1 MRSPMSLML
10 ITGIV
15 MFIILTW
22 CLLKNIFPPSILF
35 ILLPTAAALVCG
47 FGFKE
52 LGDYVAQGLKSVVGT
67 ATLVAFSAMFFT
79 LMKEAGVFDVI
90 VRFILRFITPSTF
103 SVLLATLVIASICSL
118 DGNAYATLL
127 VTVPAL
133 LPIYEKMNISKKT
146 LLLLITVGVGV
157 TGITPWGGSLNRAIA
172 VTHLDIL
179 DVYYRL
185 IPLQAILFVLGVIL
199 CWFMARVE
207 NRSGS
212 GISPDEF
219 HLMRADM
226 LTCKTVHHPW
236 LLKLNFALVI
246 ATIVILVSGLVAG
259 NYLFMI
265 AFSLAVIINYPDTKT
280 AQQKIKEYALTI
292 FPVIVIFLTI
302 GVFVGI
308 LQNTGIIKVL
318 VNEIA
323 DIFPTSLGPYLYL
336 ILAAFS
342 VPIVILIGSDAF
354 YFALLPLAVG
364 LGQSFGVSPLHVTIA
379 MLITE
384 QIGLLLSPVIPA
396 THLGLSLL
404 NLRVD
409 EHIRHSMAK
418 VWIMSVCTLVAALVI
433 GTIPV

>member
-1 MRSPMSLML
+1 MSLML

-15 MFIILTW
+15 MFILLTW
-22 CLLKNIFPPSILF
+22 GLLKNVFPPGVLF
-35 ILLPTAAALVCG
+35 IVLPTVAALVCG

-52 LGDYVAQGLKSVVGT
+52 LGEYVAQGLKSVVGT

-90 VRFILRFITPSTF
+90 VRFILRFIRPSTF

-185 IPLQAILFVLGVIL
+185 IPLQAVLFLLGVIL
-199 CWFMARVE
+199 CWVMAKRE
-207 NRSGS
+207 DRSGS
-212 GISPDEF
+212 GISREAF
-219 HLMRADM
+219 AVMRGQM
-226 LTCKTVHHPW
+226 LTSSTDHNPW

-246 ATIVILVSGLVAG
+246 ATIVILVSGMVAG
-259 NYLFMI
+259 NFLFML
-265 AFSLAVIINYPDTKT
+265 AFSLAVMINYPNTKE

-323 DIFPTSLGPYLYL
+323 EIFPASLGPYLYL
-336 ILAAFS
+336 LLAAFS

-364 LGQSFGVSPLHVTIA
+364 LGQNFGVSPLHVTIA

-409 EHIRHSMAK
+409 EHIRHSITK
-418 VWIMSVCTLVAALVI
+418 VWIMSLCALIAALVMRI
-433 GTIPV
+433 IPL

>member
-1 MRSPMSLML
+1 MSLML

-15 MFIILTW
+15 MFVILTW
-22 CLLKNIFPPSILF
+22 CLLKNKFPPSVLF
-35 ILLPTAAALVCG
+35 IILPTVAALVCG

-52 LGDYVAQGLKSVVGT
+52 LGEYVASGLKSVVGT

-90 VRFILRFITPSTF
+90 VRFILRFVTQSTF
-103 SVLLATLVIASICSL
+103 SVLLATLVIASVCSL

-133 LPIYEKMNISKKT
+133 LPLYEKMNISRKT
-146 LLLLITVGVGV
+146 LLMLVTVGVGV

-179 DVYYRL
+179 DVYYKL
-185 IPLQAILFVLGVIL
+185 IPLQVVLFVLGVIL
-199 CWFMARVE
+199 CWYMARVE
-207 NRSGS
+207 NKSGS
-212 GISPDEF
+212 GISKEAF
-219 HLMRADM
+219 LVMREEM
-226 LTCKTVHHPW
+226 LTSKGDHNPW
-236 LLKLNFALVI
+236 LLRANFVLVI

-259 NYLFMI
+259 NFLFMI
-265 AFSLAVIINYPDTKT
+265 AFSLAVMINYPDAKK
-280 AQQKIKEYALTI
+280 AQQKIKDYALTI

-318 VNEIA
+318 VNELA
-323 DIFPTSLGPYLYL
+323 AVLPSSLGPYLY
-336 ILAAFS
+336 IFLAAFS

-364 LGQSFGVSPLHVTIA
+364 LGQSFDVSPLHVTIA

-396 THLGLSLL
+396 THLGLGLL
-404 NLRVD
+404 NLQVG
-409 EHIRHSMAK
+409 EHIRHSMVK
-418 VWIMSVCTLVAALVI
+418 IWIMSVCALLAAVVLGI
-433 GTIPV
+433 IPV

>member
-1 MRSPMSLML
+1 MMSLML
-10 ITGIV
+10 VTGII

-22 CLLKNIFPPSILF
+22 CLLKNSFPPGVLF
-35 ILLPTAAALVCG
+35 IILPTLAALICG

-52 LGDYVAQGLKSVVGT
+52 LGEYVAMGLKSVVGT

-90 VRFILRFITPSTF
+90 VRFILRFVTPSTF
-103 SVLLATLVIASICSL
+103 SVLLATLVIASVCSL

-146 LLLLITVGVGV
+146 LLLLVTVGVGV

-179 DVYYRL
+179 TVYYQL
-185 IPLQAILFVLGVIL
+185 LPLQAVLFILGVIL
-199 CWFMARVE
+199 CWYMARVE

-212 GISPDEF
+212 GITPDEF
-219 HLMRADM
+219 HLMRQEM
-226 LTCKTVHHPW
+226 LSPKASTSSW
-236 LLKLNFALVI
+236 LLRLNFALVI
-246 ATIVILVSGLVAG
+246 ATIVTLVAG
-259 NYLFMI
+259 WVAGNFLFMI
-265 AFSLAVIINYPDTKT
+265 AFSIAIIINYPDAKK
-280 AQQKIKEYALTI
+280 AQQKIKEYAMTI

-308 LQNTGIIKVL
+308 LQNTGIIKLL
-318 VNEIA
+318 VSELA
-323 DIFPTSLGPYLYL
+323 SIFPQSLGPYLYL
-336 ILAAFS
+336 IIALFS
-342 VPIVILIGSDAF
+342 VPVVILIGSDAF

-364 LGQSFGVSPLHVTIA
+364 LGQSFHVSPLHVTIA

-409 EHIRHSMAK
+409 EHVRHSMIK
-418 VWIMSVCTLVAALVI
+418 VWIMSICALLAAI
-433 GTIPV
+433 ATGIIPV

>member
-1 MRSPMSLML
+1 MSLML

-15 MFIILTW
+15 MFVILTW
-22 CLLKNIFPPSILF
+22 CLLKNKFPPSVLF
-35 ILLPTAAALVCG
+35 IVLPTVAALVCG

-52 LGDYVAQGLKSVVGT
+52 LGEYVASGLKSVVGT

-90 VRFILRFITPSTF
+90 VRFILRFVTQSTF
-103 SVLLATLVIASICSL
+103 SVLLATLVIASVCSL

-133 LPIYEKMNISKKT
+133 LPLYEKMNISRKT
-146 LLLLITVGVGV
+146 LLMLVTVGVGV

-179 DVYYRL
+179 DVYYKL
-185 IPLQAILFVLGVIL
+185 IPLQAVLFALGVIL
-199 CWFMARVE
+199 CWYMARVE
-207 NRSGS
+207 NKSGS
-212 GISPDEF
+212 GIGKEAF
-219 HLMRADM
+219 LLMRQEM
-226 LTCKTVHHPW
+226 LSSKGDHNPW
-236 LLKLNFALVI
+236 LLRANFVLVI

-259 NYLFMI
+259 NFLFMI
-265 AFSLAVIINYPDTKT
+265 AFSLAVMINYPDAKK
-280 AQQKIKEYALTI
+280 AQQKIKDYALTI

-318 VNEIA
+318 VNELA
-323 DIFPTSLGPYLYL
+323 AVLPSSLGPYLYI

-364 LGQSFGVSPLHVTIA
+364 LGQSFDISPLHVTIA

-396 THLGLSLL
+396 THLGLGLL
-404 NLRVD
+404 NLQVG
-409 EHIRHSMAK
+409 EHIRHSMVK
-418 VWIMSVCTLVAALVI
+418 IWIMSVCALLAAVVLGI
-433 GTIPV
+433 IPV

>member
-1 MRSPMSLML
+1 MSLML

-22 CLLKNIFPPSILF
+22 CLLKNKFPPSVLF
-35 ILLPTAAALVCG
+35 IVLPTVAALVCG

-52 LGDYVAQGLKSVVGT
+52 LGEYVASGLKSVVGT

-90 VRFILRFITPSTF
+90 VRFILRFVTQSTF
-103 SVLLATLVIASICSL
+103 SVLLATLVIASVCSL

-133 LPIYEKMNISKKT
+133 LPIYEKMNISRKT
-146 LLLLITVGVGV
+146 LLMLVTVGVGV

-179 DVYYRL
+179 EVYYKL
-185 IPLQAILFVLGVIL
+185 IPLQVVLFVLGVVL
-199 CWFMARVE
+199 CWYMARVE
-207 NRSGS
+207 NRSGA
-212 GISPDEF
+212 GISKEAF
-219 HLMRADM
+219 LVMRQGM
-226 LTCKTVHHPW
+226 LTSKGDHHPW
-236 LLKLNFALVI
+236 LLRANFVLVI

-259 NYLFMI
+259 NFLFMI
-265 AFSLAVIINYPDTKT
+265 AFSLAVMINYPDAKK
-280 AQQKIKEYALTI
+280 AQQKIKDYALTI

-318 VNEIA
+318 VNELA
-323 DIFPTSLGPYLYL
+323 AVLPSSLGPYLYI

-364 LGQSFGVSPLHVTIA
+364 LGQSFDVSPLHVTIA

-396 THLGLSLL
+396 THLGLGLL
-404 NLRVD
+404 NLQVG
-409 EHIRHSMAK
+409 EHIRHSMVK
-418 VWIMSVCTLVAALVI
+418 IWIMSVCALFAAVVLGI
-433 GTIPV
+433 IPV

>member
-1 MRSPMSLML
+1 ML

-15 MFIILTW
+15 MFVILTW
-22 CLLKNIFPPSILF
+22 CLLKNKFPPSVLF
-35 ILLPTAAALVCG
+35 IVLPTVAALVCG

-52 LGDYVAQGLKSVVGT
+52 LGEYVASGLKSVVGT

-90 VRFILRFITPSTF
+90 VRFILRFVTQSTF
-103 SVLLATLVIASICSL
+103 SVLLATLVIASVCSL

-133 LPIYEKMNISKKT
+133 LPLYEKMNISRKT
-146 LLLLITVGVGV
+146 LLMLVTVGVGV

-179 DVYYRL
+179 DVYYKL
-185 IPLQAILFVLGVIL
+185 IPLQAVLFALGVIL
-199 CWFMARVE
+199 CWYMARVE
-207 NRSGS
+207 NKSGS
-212 GISPDEF
+212 GIGKEAF
-219 HLMRADM
+219 LLMRQEM
-226 LTCKTVHHPW
+226 LSSKGDHNPW
-236 LLKLNFALVI
+236 LLRANFVLVI

-259 NYLFMI
+259 NFLFMI
-265 AFSLAVIINYPDTKT
+265 AFSLAVMINYPDAKK
-280 AQQKIKEYALTI
+280 AQQKIKDYALTI

-318 VNEIA
+318 VNELA
-323 DIFPTSLGPYLYL
+323 AVLPSSLGPYLYI

-364 LGQSFGVSPLHVTIA
+364 LGQSFDISPLHVTIA

-396 THLGLSLL
+396 THLGLGLL
-404 NLRVD
+404 NLQVG
-409 EHIRHSMAK
+409 EHIRHSMVK
-418 VWIMSVCTLVAALVI
+418 IWIMSVCALLAAVVLGI
-433 GTIPV
+433 IPV

>member
-1 MRSPMSLML
+1 MSLML
-10 ITGIV
+10 TTGIV
-15 MFIILTW
+15 MFIVLTW
-22 CLLKNIFPPSILF
+22 CLLKNTFPPGILF
-35 ILLPTAAALVCG
+35 IILPTIAALICG

-52 LGDYVAQGLKSVVGT
+52 LGEYVALGLKSVVGT

-90 VRFILRFITPSTF
+90 VRFILRFVTPSTF

-146 LLLLITVGVGV
+146 LLLLVTVGVGV

-179 DVYYRL
+179 EVYYKL
-185 IPLQAILFVLGVIL
+185 LPLQGVLFVLGIIL
-199 CWFMARVE
+199 CWYMARVE

-212 GISPDEF
+212 GITPEAF
-219 HLMRADM
+219 HLMRQEM
-226 LTCKTVHHPW
+226 LNPTHSPNPW

-246 ATIVILVSGLVAG
+246 ATIVILVSGWVAG
-259 NYLFMI
+259 NFLFMI
-265 AFSLAVIINYPDTKT
+265 AFSLAVIINYPDAKK
-280 AQQKIKEYALTI
+280 AQQKIKEYAVTI

-318 VNEIA
+318 VNELA
-323 DIFPTSLGPYLYL
+323 EIFPTSLGPYLYL

-364 LGQSFGVSPLHVTIA
+364 LGQSFDVSPLHVTIA

-404 NLRVD
+404 GLRVD
-409 EHIRHSMAK
+409 EHVRHSMMK
-418 VWIMSVCTLVAALVI
+418 VWIMSVSALVAAI
-433 GTIPV
+433 IFNIIPV

>member
-1 MRSPMSLML
+1 MSLML
-10 ITGIV
+10 ITGIA
-15 MFIILTW
+15 MFIVLTW
-22 CLLKNIFPPSILF
+22 CLLKNSFPPGTLF
-35 ILLPTAAALVCG
+35 IILPTLAALICG

-52 LGDYVAQGLKSVVGT
+52 LGEFVALGLKSVVGT

-90 VRFILRFITPSTF
+90 VRFILRFVTPSTF
-103 SVLLATLVIASICSL
+103 SVLLATLVIASVCSL

-133 LPIYEKMNISKKT
+133 LPLYEKMNISRKT

-179 DVYYRL
+179 EVYYRL
-185 IPLQAILFVLGVIL
+185 LPLQAVLFVLGVLL
-199 CWFMARVE
+199 CWIMAKVE

-212 GISPDEF
+212 GISPAAF
-219 HLMRADM
+219 QVMRQEM
-226 LTCKTVHHPW
+226 LQPKESGNPW

-246 ATIVILVSGLVAG
+246 ATIIILVAG
-259 NYLFMI
+259 WVAGNFLFMI
-265 AFSLAVIINYPDTKT
+265 AFSLAVIINYPDAKQ
-280 AQQKIKEYALTI
+280 AQQKIKEYALTV
-292 FPVIVIFLTI
+292 FPVIVIFLAI

-318 VNEIA
+318 VSELA
-323 DIFPTSLGPYLYL
+323 AIFPESLGPYLYL
-336 ILAAFS
+336 VLAAFS
-342 VPIVILIGSDAF
+342 VPVVILIGSDAF

-364 LGQSFGVSPLHVTIA
+364 LGQSFNVSPLHVTIA

-404 NLRVD
+404 SLRVD
-409 EHIRHSMAK
+409 EHLRHSTLK
-418 VWIMSVCTLVAALVI
+418 VWIMSLCALLAAVLSGIV
-433 GTIPV
+433 PV

>member
-1 MRSPMSLML
+1 MSLML

-22 CLLKNIFPPSILF
+22 CLLKNTLPPSILF
-35 ILLPTAAALVCG
+35 ILFPTIAALICG
-47 FGFKE
+47 FGFKD
-52 LGDYVAQGLKSVVGT
+52 LGEYVAQGLKSVVGT

-90 VRFILRFITPSTF
+90 VRFILRFVTASTF
-103 SVLLATLVIASICSL
+103 SILLATLVIASICSL

-133 LPIYEKMNISKKT
+133 LPIYEKMNISRKT
-146 LLLLITVGVGV
+146 LLLLVTVGVGV

-179 DVYYRL
+179 EVYYQL
-185 IPLQAILFVLGVIL
+185 IPLQAILFVLGVLL

-212 GISPDEF
+212 GISSEAF
-219 HLMRADM
+219 YEMRQEM
-226 LTCKTVHHPW
+226 LTGKNEHNPW
-236 LLKLNFALVI
+236 LLKLNFLLVI
-246 ATIVILVSGLVAG
+246 STIVILVSGLVAG

-265 AFSLAVIINYPDTKT
+265 AFSLAVVINYPDAKK
-280 AQQKIKEYALTI
+280 AQQKIKDYALTI

-318 VNEIA
+318 VNELA
-323 DIFPTSLGPYLYL
+323 NIFPASLGPYLYL

-364 LGQSFGVSPLHVTIA
+364 LGQNFGVSPVHVTIA

-409 EHIRHSMAK
+409 EHIRHSIVK
-418 VWIMSVCTLVAALVI
+418 VWIMSVCALIAAIITGIV
-433 GTIPV
+433 PV

>member
-1 MRSPMSLML
+1 MFLML
-10 ITGIV
+10 ITGTV

-22 CLLKNIFPPSILF
+22 CLLKNIFPPGILF
-35 ILLPTAAALVCG
+35 ILLPSISALICG
-47 FGFKE
+47 FGVKE
-52 LGDYVAQGLKSVVGT
+52 LGEYVALGLKSVVGT

-90 VRFILRFITPSTF
+90 VRFILRFVRASTF
-103 SVLLATLVIASICSL
+103 SVLLATLIIASVCSL

-146 LLLLITVGVGV
+146 LLLLVTVGVGV

-179 DVYYRL
+179 SVYYRL
-185 IPLQAILFVLGVIL
+185 LPLQAVLFILGVIL

-212 GISPDEF
+212 GITPQAF
-219 HLMRADM
+219 HLMRQEM
-226 LTCKTVHHPW
+226 LTAADNPHRW
-236 LLKLNFALVI
+236 LLRLNFALVI
-246 ATIVILVSGLVAG
+246 ATIVILVAGWVAG

-265 AFSLAVIINYPDTKT
+265 AFSLAVIINYPDARQ

-292 FPVIVIFLTI
+292 FPVIVIFLAI

-308 LQNTGIIKVL
+308 LQNTGMIKVL
-318 VNEIA
+318 VTELA
-323 DIFPTSLGPYLYL
+323 ALFPAFLGPYLYL
-336 ILAAFS
+336 VLAAFS

-364 LGQSFGVSPLHVTIA
+364 LGQTFHVSPMHVTIA

-409 EHIRHSMAK
+409 EHIHHSMGK
-418 VWIMSVCTLVAALVI
+418 VWLMSLCALLAAILFGVI
-433 GTIPV
+433 PLPV

>member
-1 MRSPMSLML
+1 MSLML
-10 ITGIV
+10 ITGIA
-15 MFIILTW
+15 MFIVLTW
-22 CLLKNIFPPSILF
+22 CLLKNSFPPGILF
-35 ILLPTAAALVCG
+35 IILPTLAALICG

-52 LGDYVAQGLKSVVGT
+52 LGEFVALGLKSVVGT

-90 VRFILRFITPSTF
+90 VRFILRFVTPSTF
-103 SVLLATLVIASICSL
+103 SVLLATLVIASVCSL

-133 LPIYEKMNISKKT
+133 LPLYEKMNISRKT

-179 DVYYRL
+179 EVYYRL
-185 IPLQAILFVLGVIL
+185 LPLQAVLFVLGVLL
-199 CWFMARVE
+199 CWIMAKVE

-212 GISPDEF
+212 GISPAAF
-219 HLMRADM
+219 QVMRQEM
-226 LTCKTVHHPW
+226 LQPKESGNPW

-246 ATIVILVSGLVAG
+246 ATIIILVAG
-259 NYLFMI
+259 WVAGNFLFMI
-265 AFSLAVIINYPDTKT
+265 AFSLAVIINYPDAKK

-292 FPVIVIFLTI
+292 FPVIVIFLAI

-318 VNEIA
+318 VSELA
-323 DIFPTSLGPYLYL
+323 ALFPGSLGPYLYL
-336 ILAAFS
+336 VLAAFS
-342 VPIVILIGSDAF
+342 VPVVILIGSDAF

-364 LGQSFGVSPLHVTIA
+364 LGQSFNVSPLHVTTA

-409 EHIRHSMAK
+409 EHLRHSTLK
-418 VWIMSVCTLVAALVI
+418 VWIMSLCALLAAMLSGIV
-433 GTIPV
+433 PV

>member
-1 MRSPMSLML
+1 MSLML

-22 CLLKNIFPPSILF
+22 CLLKNTLPPSILF
-35 ILLPTAAALVCG
+35 ILLPTIAALICG
-47 FGFKE
+47 FGFKD
-52 LGDYVAQGLKSVVGT
+52 LGEYVAQGLKSVVGT

-90 VRFILRFITPSTF
+90 VRFILRFVTASTF

-133 LPIYEKMNISKKT
+133 LPIYEKMNISRKT
-146 LLLLITVGVGV
+146 LLLLVTVGVGV

-179 DVYYRL
+179 EVYYQL
-185 IPLQAILFVLGVIL
+185 IPLQAILFVLGVLL

-212 GISPDEF
+212 GISSEAF
-219 HLMRADM
+219 YEMRQEM
-226 LTCKTVHHPW
+226 LTGKNEHNPW
-236 LLKLNFALVI
+236 LLKLNFLLVI

-265 AFSLAVIINYPDTKT
+265 AFSLAVVINYPDAKK
-280 AQQKIKEYALTI
+280 AQQKIKDYALTI

-318 VNEIA
+318 VNELA
-323 DIFPTSLGPYLYL
+323 AIFPASLGPYLYL

-364 LGQSFGVSPLHVTIA
+364 LGQNFGISPMHVTIA

-409 EHIRHSMAK
+409 EHIRHSMMK
-418 VWIMSVCTLVAALVI
+418 VWLMSVSALLAAILI
-433 GTIPV
+433 GIVPI

>member
-1 MRSPMSLML
+1 MSLML

-22 CLLKNIFPPSILF
+22 CLLKNKFPPSVLF
-35 ILLPTAAALVCG
+35 IVLPTVAALVCG

-52 LGDYVAQGLKSVVGT
+52 LGEYVASGLKSVVGT

-90 VRFILRFITPSTF
+90 VRFILRFVTQSTF
-103 SVLLATLVIASICSL
+103 SVLLATLVIASVCSL

-133 LPIYEKMNISKKT
+133 LPIYEKMNISRKT
-146 LLLLITVGVGV
+146 LLMLVTVGVGV

-179 DVYYRL
+179 EVYYKL
-185 IPLQAILFVLGVIL
+185 IPLQVVLFVLGVVL
-199 CWFMARVE
+199 CWYMARVE

-212 GISPDEF
+212 GISKEAF
-219 HLMRADM
+219 LVMRQEM
-226 LTCKTVHHPW
+226 LTSKGDHNPW
-236 LLKLNFALVI
+236 LLRANFVLVI

-259 NYLFMI
+259 NFLFMI
-265 AFSLAVIINYPDTKT
+265 AFSLAVMINYPDAKK
-280 AQQKIKEYALTI
+280 AQQKIKDYALTI

-318 VNEIA
+318 VNELA
-323 DIFPTSLGPYLYL
+323 AVLPSSLGPYLYI

-342 VPIVILIGSDAF
+342 VPIVVLIGSDAF

-364 LGQSFGVSPLHVTIA
+364 LGQSFDVSPLHVTIA

-396 THLGLSLL
+396 THLGLGLL
-404 NLRVD
+404 NLHVG
-409 EHIRHSMAK
+409 EHIRHSMVK
-418 VWIMSVCTLVAALVI
+418 IWIMSVCALFAAVVLGI
-433 GTIPV
+433 IPV

>member
-1 MRSPMSLML
+1 MSLML

-22 CLLKNIFPPSILF
+22 CLLKNKFPPSVLF
-35 ILLPTAAALVCG
+35 IVLPTVAALVCG

-52 LGDYVAQGLKSVVGT
+52 LGGYVASGLKSVVGT

-90 VRFILRFITPSTF
+90 VRFILRFVTQSTF
-103 SVLLATLVIASICSL
+103 SVLLATLVIASVCSL

-133 LPIYEKMNISKKT
+133 LPIYEKMNISRKT
-146 LLLLITVGVGV
+146 LLMLVTVGVGV

-179 DVYYRL
+179 EVYYKL
-185 IPLQAILFVLGVIL
+185 IPLQVVLFVLGVVL
-199 CWFMARVE
+199 CWYMARVE

-212 GISPDEF
+212 GISQEAF
-219 HLMRADM
+219 LVMRQEM
-226 LTCKTVHHPW
+226 LASTGDHNPW
-236 LLKLNFALVI
+236 LLRANFVLVI

-259 NYLFMI
+259 NFLFMI
-265 AFSLAVIINYPDTKT
+265 AFSLAVMINYPDAKK
-280 AQQKIKEYALTI
+280 AQQKIKDYALTI

-318 VNEIA
+318 VNELA
-323 DIFPTSLGPYLYL
+323 AVLPSSLGPYLYV

-364 LGQSFGVSPLHVTIA
+364 LGQSFDVSPLHVTIA

-396 THLGLSLL
+396 THLGLGLL
-404 NLRVD
+404 NLQVG
-409 EHIRHSMAK
+409 EHIRHSMMK
-418 VWIMSVCTLVAALVI
+418 IWIMSVCALFAAVVFGI
-433 GTIPV
+433 IPV

>member
-1 MRSPMSLML
+1 MSLML

-22 CLLKNIFPPSILF
+22 CLLKNKFPPSVLF
-35 ILLPTAAALVCG
+35 IVLPTVAALVCG

-52 LGDYVAQGLKSVVGT
+52 LGEYVASGLKSVVGT

-90 VRFILRFITPSTF
+90 VRFILRFVTQSTF
-103 SVLLATLVIASICSL
+103 SVLLATLVIASVCSL

-133 LPIYEKMNISKKT
+133 LPIYEKMNISRKT
-146 LLLLITVGVGV
+146 LLMLVTVGVGV

-179 DVYYRL
+179 EVYYKL
-185 IPLQAILFVLGVIL
+185 IPLQVVLFVLGVVL
-199 CWFMARVE
+199 CWYMARVE

-212 GISPDEF
+212 GITKEAF
-219 HLMRADM
+219 LVMRQEM
-226 LTCKTVHHPW
+226 LTSKGDHNPW
-236 LLKLNFALVI
+236 LLRANFVLVI

-259 NYLFMI
+259 NFLFMI
-265 AFSLAVIINYPDTKT
+265 AFSLAVMINYPDAKK
-280 AQQKIKEYALTI
+280 AQQKIKDYALTI

-318 VNEIA
+318 VNELA
-323 DIFPTSLGPYLYL
+323 AVLPSSLGPYLYI
-336 ILAAFS
+336 ILASFS

-364 LGQSFGVSPLHVTIA
+364 LGQSFDVSPLHVTIA

-396 THLGLSLL
+396 THLGLGLL
-404 NLRVD
+404 NLQVG
-409 EHIRHSMAK
+409 EHIRHSMVK
-418 VWIMSVCTLVAALVI
+418 IWIMSVCALFAAVVLGI
-433 GTIPV
+433 IPV

>member
-1 MRSPMSLML
+1 MSLML

-22 CLLKNIFPPSILF
+22 CLLKNKFPPSVLF
-35 ILLPTAAALVCG
+35 IVLPTVAALVCG

-52 LGDYVAQGLKSVVGT
+52 LGEYVASGLKSVVGT

-90 VRFILRFITPSTF
+90 VRFILRFVTQSTF
-103 SVLLATLVIASICSL
+103 SVLLATLVIASVCSL

-133 LPIYEKMNISKKT
+133 LPIYEKMNISRKT
-146 LLLLITVGVGV
+146 LLMLVTVGVGV

-179 DVYYRL
+179 EVYYKL
-185 IPLQAILFVLGVIL
+185 IPLQVVLFVLGVVL
-199 CWFMARVE
+199 CWYMARVE

-212 GISPDEF
+212 GITKEAF
-219 HLMRADM
+219 LVMRQEM
-226 LTCKTVHHPW
+226 LTSKGDHNPW
-236 LLKLNFALVI
+236 LLRANFVLVI

-259 NYLFMI
+259 NFLFMI
-265 AFSLAVIINYPDTKT
+265 AFSLAVMINYPDAKK
-280 AQQKIKEYALTI
+280 AQQKIKDYALTI

-318 VNEIA
+318 VNELA
-323 DIFPTSLGPYLYL
+323 AVLPSSLGPYLYI

-364 LGQSFGVSPLHVTIA
+364 LGQSFDVSPLHVTIA

-396 THLGLSLL
+396 THLGLGLL
-404 NLRVD
+404 NLQVG
-409 EHIRHSMAK
+409 EHIRHSMVK
-418 VWIMSVCTLVAALVI
+418 IWIMSVCALFAAVVLGI
-433 GTIPV
+433 IPV

>member
-1 MRSPMSLML
+1 ML
-10 ITGIV
+10 ITGII
-15 MFIILTW
+15 MFIVLTW
-22 CLLKNIFPPSILF
+22 CLLKNTFPPGILF
-35 ILLPTAAALVCG
+35 ILLPTLAALICG

-52 LGDYVAQGLKSVVGT
+52 LGEYVTLGLKSVVGT

-90 VRFILRFITPSTF
+90 VRFILRFVTPSTF
-103 SVLLATLVIASICSL
+103 SVLLATLVIASVCSL

-146 LLLLITVGVGV
+146 LLLLVTVGVGV

-179 DVYYRL
+179 EVYYKL
-185 IPLQAILFVLGVIL
+185 IPLQAVLFVLGVVL
-199 CWFMARVE
+199 CWYMARVE

-212 GISPDEF
+212 GISPEAF
-219 HLMRADM
+219 NLMRQEM
-226 LTCKTVHHPW
+226 LSPKENSSPW
-236 LLKLNFALVI
+236 LLRLNFALVI
-246 ATIVILVSGLVAG
+246 ATIVILVAGLVAG
-259 NYLFMI
+259 NFLFMI
-265 AFSLAVIINYPDTKT
+265 AFSLAVIINYPDAKK
-280 AQQKIKEYALTI
+280 AQQKIKEYAVTI

-308 LQNTGIIKVL
+308 LQNTGIIKLL
-318 VNEIA
+318 VTELA
-323 DIFPTSLGPYLYL
+323 SVFPDSLGPYLYL
-336 ILAAFS
+336 ILALFS

-364 LGQSFGVSPLHVTIA
+364 LGQTFNVSPLHVTIA

-396 THLGLSLL
+396 THLGLGLL

-409 EHIRHSMAK
+409 EHIRHSMIK
-418 VWIMSVCTLVAALVI
+418 VWIMSVCALLAAI
-433 GTIPV
+433 ATGIIPV

>member
-1 MRSPMSLML
+1 MSLML
-10 ITGIV
+10 VTGII

-22 CLLKNIFPPSILF
+22 CLLKNTFPAGVLF
-35 ILLPTAAALVCG
+35 IMLPTIAALVCG
-47 FGFKE
+47 FSFKE
-52 LGDYVAQGLKSVVGT
+52 LGDYVALGLKSVVGT

-90 VRFILRFITPSTF
+90 VRFILRFVTPSTF
-103 SVLLATLVIASICSL
+103 SVLLATLVIASVCSL

-133 LPIYEKMNISKKT
+133 LPIYEKMNISRKT
-146 LLLLITVGVGV
+146 LLLLVTVGVGV

-179 DVYYRL
+179 QVYYQL
-185 IPLQAILFVLGVIL
+185 IPLQGILFVLGVIL

-207 NRSGS
+207 NRNGS
-212 GISPDEF
+212 GISPDAFYE
-219 HLMRADM
+219 MRQEI
-226 LTCKTVHHPW
+226 LTAKDDRNPW
-236 LLKLNFALVI
+236 LLKLNFSLVI
-246 ATIVILVSGLVAG
+246 ATIIILVSGLVAG

-265 AFSLAVIINYPDTKT
+265 AFSLAVIINYPDAKK
-280 AQQKIKEYALTI
+280 AQQKIKDYALTI

-318 VNEIA
+318 VSELA

-336 ILAAFS
+336 LLAAFS

-364 LGQSFGVSPLHVTIA
+364 LGQNFGVSPLHVTIA

-409 EHIRHSMAK
+409 EHIRHSGVK
-418 VWIMSVCTLVAALVI
+418 VWIMSVCALIAAILSGIV
-433 GTIPV
+433 PV

>member
-1 MRSPMSLML
+1 MSLML

-15 MFIILTW
+15 MFVILTW
-22 CLLKNIFPPSILF
+22 CLLKNKFPPSVLF
-35 ILLPTAAALVCG
+35 IILPTVAALVCG

-52 LGDYVAQGLKSVVGT
+52 LGEYVASGLKSVVGT

-90 VRFILRFITPSTF
+90 VRFILRFVTQSTF
-103 SVLLATLVIASICSL
+103 SVLLATLVIASVCSL

-133 LPIYEKMNISKKT
+133 LPLYKKMNISRKT
-146 LLLLITVGVGV
+146 LLMLVTVGVGV

-179 DVYYRL
+179 DVYYKL
-185 IPLQAILFVLGVIL
+185 IPLQVVLFVLGVIL
-199 CWFMARVE
+199 CWYMARVE
-207 NRSGS
+207 NKSGS
-212 GISPDEF
+212 GISKEAF
-219 HLMRADM
+219 LVMREEM
-226 LTCKTVHHPW
+226 LTSKGDHNPW
-236 LLKLNFALVI
+236 LLRANFVLVI

-259 NYLFMI
+259 NFLFMI
-265 AFSLAVIINYPDTKT
+265 AFSLAVMINYPDAKK
-280 AQQKIKEYALTI
+280 AQQKIKDYALTI

-318 VNEIA
+318 VNELA
-323 DIFPTSLGPYLYL
+323 AVLPSSLGPYLYI

-364 LGQSFGVSPLHVTIA
+364 LGQSFDVSPLHVTIA

-396 THLGLSLL
+396 THLGLGLL
-404 NLRVD
+404 NLQVG
-409 EHIRHSMAK
+409 EHIRHSMVK
-418 VWIMSVCTLVAALVI
+418 IWIMSVCALLAAVVLGI
-433 GTIPV
+433 IPV

>member
-1 MRSPMSLML
+1 MSLML

-15 MFIILTW
+15 MFVILTW
-22 CLLKNIFPPSILF
+22 CLLKNKFPPSVLF
-35 ILLPTAAALVCG
+35 IILPTVAALVCG

-52 LGDYVAQGLKSVVGT
+52 LGEYVASGLKSVVGT

-90 VRFILRFITPSTF
+90 VRFILRFVTQSTF
-103 SVLLATLVIASICSL
+103 SVLLATLVIASVCSL

-133 LPIYEKMNISKKT
+133 LPLYEKMNISRKT
-146 LLLLITVGVGV
+146 LLMLVTVGVGV

-179 DVYYRL
+179 DVYYKL
-185 IPLQAILFVLGVIL
+185 IPLQVVLFVLGVIL
-199 CWFMARVE
+199 CWYMARAE
-207 NRSGS
+207 NKSGS
-212 GISPDEF
+212 GISKEAF
-219 HLMRADM
+219 LVMHEEM
-226 LTCKTVHHPW
+226 LTSKGDHNPW
-236 LLKLNFALVI
+236 LLRANFVLVI

-259 NYLFMI
+259 NFLFMI
-265 AFSLAVIINYPDTKT
+265 AFSLAVMINYPDAKK
-280 AQQKIKEYALTI
+280 AQQKIKDYALTI

-318 VNEIA
+318 VNELA
-323 DIFPTSLGPYLYL
+323 AVLPSSLGPYLYI

-364 LGQSFGVSPLHVTIA
+364 LGQSFDVSPLHVTIA

-396 THLGLSLL
+396 THLGLGLL
-404 NLRVD
+404 NLQVG
-409 EHIRHSMAK
+409 EHIRHSMVK
-418 VWIMSVCTLVAALVI
+418 IWIMSVCALLAAVVLGI
-433 GTIPV
+433 IPV

>member
-1 MRSPMSLML
+1 MPLML

-15 MFIILTW
+15 MFVILTW
-22 CLLKNIFPPSILF
+22 CLLKNKFPPSVLF
-35 ILLPTAAALVCG
+35 IILPTVAALVCG

-52 LGDYVAQGLKSVVGT
+52 LGEYVASGLKSVVGT

-90 VRFILRFITPSTF
+90 VRFILRFVTQSTF
-103 SVLLATLVIASICSL
+103 SVLLATLVIASVCSL

-133 LPIYEKMNISKKT
+133 LPLYEKMNISRKT
-146 LLLLITVGVGV
+146 LLMLVTVGVGV

-179 DVYYRL
+179 DVYYKL
-185 IPLQAILFVLGVIL
+185 IPLQVVLFVLGVIL
-199 CWFMARVE
+199 CWYMARVE
-207 NRSGS
+207 NKSGS
-212 GISPDEF
+212 GISKEAF
-219 HLMRADM
+219 LVMREEM
-226 LTCKTVHHPW
+226 LTSKGDHNPW
-236 LLKLNFALVI
+236 LLRANFVLVI

-259 NYLFMI
+259 NFLFMI
-265 AFSLAVIINYPDTKT
+265 AFSLAVMINYPDAKK
-280 AQQKIKEYALTI
+280 AQQKIKDYALTI

-318 VNEIA
+318 VNELA
-323 DIFPTSLGPYLYL
+323 AVLPSSLGPYLYI

-364 LGQSFGVSPLHVTIA
+364 LGQSFDVSPLHVTIA

-396 THLGLSLL
+396 THLGLGLL
-404 NLRVD
+404 NLQVG
-409 EHIRHSMAK
+409 EHIRHSMVK
-418 VWIMSVCTLVAALVI
+418 IWIMSVCALLAAVVLGI
-433 GTIPV
+433 IPV

>member
-1 MRSPMSLML
+1 MSLML
-10 ITGIV
+10 ITGIC

-22 CLLKNIFPPSILF
+22 CLLKNKFPPSVLF
-35 ILLPTAAALVCG
+35 IVLPTVAALVCG

-52 LGDYVAQGLKSVVGT
+52 LGEYVASGLKSVVGT

-90 VRFILRFITPSTF
+90 VRFILRFVTQSTF
-103 SVLLATLVIASICSL
+103 SVLLATLVIASVCSL

-133 LPIYEKMNISKKT
+133 LPIYEKMNISRKT
-146 LLLLITVGVGV
+146 LLMLVTVGVGV

-179 DVYYRL
+179 EVYYKL
-185 IPLQAILFVLGVIL
+185 IPLQVVLFVLGVVL
-199 CWFMARVE
+199 CWYMARVE

-212 GISPDEF
+212 GISKEAF
-219 HLMRADM
+219 MVMRQVM
-226 LTCKTVHHPW
+226 LTSRGDHNPW
-236 LLKLNFALVI
+236 LLRANFVLVI
-246 ATIVILVSGLVAG
+246 STIVILVSGLVAG
-259 NYLFMI
+259 NFLFMI
-265 AFSLAVIINYPDTKT
+265 AFSLAVMINYPDAKK
-280 AQQKIKEYALTI
+280 AQQKIKDYALTI

-318 VNEIA
+318 VNELA
-323 DIFPTSLGPYLYL
+323 AVLPSSLGPYLYI

-364 LGQSFGVSPLHVTIA
+364 LGQSFDVSPLHVTIA

-404 NLRVD
+404 NLQVS
-409 EHIRHSMAK
+409 EHIRHSMVK
-418 VWIMSVCTLVAALVI
+418 IWIMSVCALCAAVVLGI
-433 GTIPV
+433 IPV

>member
-1 MRSPMSLML
+1 MSLML
-10 ITGIV
+10 MTGIV
-15 MFIILTW
+15 MFVVLTW
-22 CLLKNIFPPSILF
+22 CLLKNTFPPSILF
-35 ILLPTAAALVCG
+35 ILLPTAAALICG
-47 FGFKE
+47 FGFKP
-52 LGDYVAQGLKSVVGT
+52 LGEYVALGLKSVVGT

-90 VRFILRFITPSTF
+90 VRFILRFVTASTF
-103 SVLLATLVIASICSL
+103 SVLLATLVIASVCSL

-133 LPIYEKMNISKKT
+133 LPIYEKMNISRKT
-146 LLLLITVGVGV
+146 LLLLVTVGVGV

-179 DVYYRL
+179 QVYYRL
-185 IPLQAILFVLGVIL
+185 LPLQAVLFVLGVIL
-199 CWFMARVE
+199 CAYMAWRE

-212 GISPDEF
+212 GISPEAF
-219 HLMRADM
+219 CHMQQEM
-226 LTCKTVHHPW
+226 LNDSVMPRLW
-236 LLKLNFALVI
+236 LLRLNFALMI
-246 ATIVILVSGLVAG
+246 ATVVILVSGLVAG
-259 NYLFMI
+259 NFLFMI
-265 AFSLAVIINYPDTKT
+265 AFSLAVIINYPDAKQ

-292 FPVIVIFLTI
+292 FPVIVIFLAI

-318 VNEIA
+318 VNELA
-323 DIFPTSLGPYLYL
+323 AIFPDSLGPYLYL
-336 ILAAFS
+336 LLAAFS

-364 LGQSFGVSPLHVTIA
+364 LGQQFSVSPMHVTIA

-404 NLRVD
+404 DLRVE
-409 EHIRHSMAK
+409 EHIRHSLLK
-418 VWIMSVCTLVAALVI
+418 VWIMSICALLAAIVTGI
-433 GTIPV
+433 VPV

>member
-1 MRSPMSLML
+1 MSLML

-22 CLLKNIFPPSILF
+22 CLLKNTFPPGILF
-35 ILLPTAAALVCG
+35 ILLPTIAALICG
-47 FGFKE
+47 FGFKA
-52 LGDYVAQGLKSVVGT
+52 LGEYVALGLKSVVGT

-90 VRFILRFITPSTF
+90 VRFILRFVTPSTF
-103 SVLLATLVIASICSL
+103 SVLLATLVIASVCSL

-133 LPIYEKMNISKKT
+133 LPIYEKMNISRKT
-146 LLLLITVGVGV
+146 LLLLVTVGVGV

-179 DVYYRL
+179 EVYYKL
-185 IPLQAILFVLGVIL
+185 LPLQAILFMLGVAL

-212 GISPDEF
+212 GISPEAF
-219 HLMRADM
+219 HTMRQEM
-226 LTCKTVHHPW
+226 LTSKNVRNPW

-246 ATIVILVSGLVAG
+246 ATIVILVAGWVAG
-259 NYLFMI
+259 NFLFMI
-265 AFSLAVIINYPDTKT
+265 AFALAIIINYPDAKS
-280 AQQKIKEYALTI
+280 AQQKIKEYAQTV
-292 FPVIVIFLTI
+292 FPIIVIFLTI

-318 VNEIA
+318 VSELAN
-323 DIFPTSLGPYLYL
+323 IFPTSLGPYLYI

-364 LGQSFGVSPLHVTIA
+364 LGQSFDVSPMHVTIA

-396 THLGLSLL
+396 THLGLNLL
-404 NLRVD
+404 SLRVD
-409 EHIRHSMAK
+409 EHIRHSMMK
-418 VWIMSVCTLVAALVI
+418 VWCMSIFALLASI
-433 GTIPV
+433 ATGIIPV

>member
-1 MRSPMSLML
+1 MSLML

-15 MFIILTW
+15 MFIVLTW
-22 CLLKNIFPPSILF
+22 CLLKNTFPPGILF
-35 ILLPTAAALVCG
+35 IILPTVAALICG

-52 LGDYVAQGLKSVVGT
+52 LGEYVALGLKSVVGT

-90 VRFILRFITPSTF
+90 VRFILRFVTPSTF

-146 LLLLITVGVGV
+146 LLLLVTVGVGV

-179 DVYYRL
+179 EVYYKL
-185 IPLQAILFVLGVIL
+185 LPMQGVLFVLGIIL
-199 CWFMARVE
+199 CWYMARVE

-212 GISPDEF
+212 GITPEAF
-219 HLMRADM
+219 HIMRQEM
-226 LTCKTVHHPW
+226 LNPSHNPNPW

-246 ATIVILVSGLVAG
+246 ATIVILVSGWVAG
-259 NYLFMI
+259 NFLFMI
-265 AFSLAVIINYPDTKT
+265 AFSLAVIINYPDAKK
-280 AQQKIKEYALTI
+280 AQQKIKEYAVTI

-318 VNEIA
+318 VNELA

-364 LGQSFGVSPLHVTIA
+364 LGQSFDVSPLHVTIA

-404 NLRVD
+404 GLRVD
-409 EHIRHSMAK
+409 EHVRHSMMK
-418 VWIMSVCTLVAALVI
+418 VWIMSVCALLTAI
-433 GTIPV
+433 MFKIIPV

>member
-1 MRSPMSLML
+1 MSLML
-10 ITGIV
+10 ITGIL
-15 MFIILTW
+15 MFVILTW
-22 CLLKNIFPPSILF
+22 CLLKNNFPPSVLF
-35 ILLPTAAALVCG
+35 IVLPTVAALVCG

-52 LGDYVAQGLKSVVGT
+52 LGEYVASGLKSVVGT

-90 VRFILRFITPSTF
+90 VRFILRFVTQSTF
-103 SVLLATLVIASICSL
+103 SVLLATLVIASVCSL

-133 LPIYEKMNISKKT
+133 LPLYEKMNISRKT
-146 LLLLITVGVGV
+146 LLMLVTVGVGV

-179 DVYYRL
+179 DVYHKL
-185 IPLQAILFVLGVIL
+185 IPLQVVLFVLGVIL
-199 CWFMARVE
+199 CWYMARVE
-207 NRSGS
+207 NKSGS
-212 GISPDEF
+212 GISKEAF
-219 HLMRADM
+219 LIMRQEM
-226 LTCKTVHHPW
+226 LTTKGDHHPW
-236 LLKLNFALVI
+236 LLRANFALVI
-246 ATIVILVSGLVAG
+246 LTIVILVSGLVAG
-259 NYLFMI
+259 NFLFMI
-265 AFSLAVIINYPDTKT
+265 VFSLAVIINYPDAKK
-280 AQQKIKEYALTI
+280 AQQKIKDYALTV

-318 VNEIA
+318 VDELA
-323 DIFPTSLGPYLYL
+323 AALPSRLGPYLYI

-364 LGQSFGVSPLHVTIA
+364 LGQSFDVSPLHVTIA

-396 THLGLSLL
+396 THLGLGLL
-404 NLRVD
+404 NLQVG
-409 EHIRHSMAK
+409 EHIRHSMMK
-418 VWIMSVCTLVAALVI
+418 IWIMSVCALLAAVVLDI
-433 GTIPV
+433 IPV

>member
-1 MRSPMSLML
+1 MSLML
-10 ITGIV
+10 ITGIA
-15 MFIILTW
+15 MFVILTW
-22 CLLKNIFPPSILF
+22 CLLKNTFPPSVLF
-35 ILLPTAAALVCG
+35 IVLPTVAALVCG

-52 LGDYVAQGLKSVVGT
+52 LGEYVASGLKSVVGT

-90 VRFILRFITPSTF
+90 VRFILRFVTQSTF
-103 SVLLATLVIASICSL
+103 SVLLATLVIASVCSL

-133 LPIYEKMNISKKT
+133 LPLYEKMNISRKT
-146 LLLLITVGVGV
+146 LLMLVTVGVGV

-179 DVYYRL
+179 DVYYKL
-185 IPLQAILFVLGVIL
+185 IPLQVVLFILGVVL
-199 CWFMARVE
+199 CWYMARVE
-207 NRSGS
+207 NKSGS
-212 GISPDEF
+212 GISHDAF
-219 HLMRADM
+219 LAMRQEM
-226 LTCKTVHHPW
+226 LTSKIQQKPW
-236 LLKLNFALVI
+236 LLRANFLLVI

-259 NYLFMI
+259 NFLFMI
-265 AFSLAVIINYPDTKT
+265 AFSLAVIINYPDAKR
-280 AQQKIKEYALTI
+280 AQQKIKDYALTI

-318 VNEIA
+318 VNELA
-323 DIFPTSLGPYLYL
+323 AVLPSSLGPYLYI

-364 LGQSFGVSPLHVTIA
+364 LGQSFAISPLHVTIA

-396 THLGLSLL
+396 THLGLGLL
-404 NLRVD
+404 NLQVG
-409 EHIRHSMAK
+409 EHIRHSGVK
-418 VWIMSVCTLVAALVI
+418 IWIMSLCALLAAVLM

>member
-1 MRSPMSLML
+1 MSLML

-15 MFIILTW
+15 MFVILTW
-22 CLLKNIFPPSILF
+22 CLLKNKFPPSVLF
-35 ILLPTAAALVCG
+35 IILPTVAALVCG

-52 LGDYVAQGLKSVVGT
+52 LGEYVASGLKSVVGT

-90 VRFILRFITPSTF
+90 VRFILRFVTQSTF
-103 SVLLATLVIASICSL
+103 SVLLATLVIASVCSL

-127 VTVPAL
+127 VTIPAL
-133 LPIYEKMNISKKT
+133 LPLYEKMNISRKT
-146 LLLLITVGVGV
+146 LLMLVTVGVGV

-179 DVYYRL
+179 DVYYKL
-185 IPLQAILFVLGVIL
+185 IPLQVVLFVLGVIL
-199 CWFMARVE
+199 CWYMARVE
-207 NRSGS
+207 NKSGS
-212 GISPDEF
+212 GISKEAF
-219 HLMRADM
+219 LVMREEM
-226 LTCKTVHHPW
+226 LTSKGDHNPW
-236 LLKLNFALVI
+236 LLRANFVLVI

-259 NYLFMI
+259 NFLFMI
-265 AFSLAVIINYPDTKT
+265 AFSLAVMINYPDAKK
-280 AQQKIKEYALTI
+280 AQQKIKDYALTI

-308 LQNTGIIKVL
+308 LQNTGIIKEL
-318 VNEIA
+318 VNELA
-323 DIFPTSLGPYLYL
+323 AVLPSSLGPYLYI

-364 LGQSFGVSPLHVTIA
+364 LGQSFDVSPLHVTIA

-396 THLGLSLL
+396 THLGLGLL
-404 NLRVD
+404 NLQVG
-409 EHIRHSMAK
+409 EHIRHSIVK
-418 VWIMSVCTLVAALVI
+418 IWIMSVCALLAAVVLGI
-433 GTIPV
+433 IPV

>member
-1 MRSPMSLML
+1 MSLML

-15 MFIILTW
+15 MFIVLTW
-22 CLLKNIFPPSILF
+22 CLLKNTFPPGILF
-35 ILLPTAAALVCG
+35 IILPTIAALICG

-52 LGDYVAQGLKSVVGT
+52 LGEYVALGLKSVVGT

-90 VRFILRFITPSTF
+90 VRFILRFVTPSTF

-146 LLLLITVGVGV
+146 LLLLVTVGVGV

-179 DVYYRL
+179 DVYYKL
-185 IPLQAILFVLGVIL
+185 IPLQGVLFISGVIL
-199 CWFMARVE
+199 CWYMARVE

-212 GISPDEF
+212 GITPEAF
-219 HLMRADM
+219 HLMRQEM
-226 LTCKTVHHPW
+226 LNPTHRPHPG
-236 LLKLNFALVI
+236 LLKLNFTLVI
-246 ATIVILVSGLVAG
+246 ATIVILVSGWVAG
-259 NYLFMI
+259 NFLFMI
-265 AFSLAVIINYPDTKT
+265 AFSLAVMINYPDAKK
-280 AQQKIKEYALTI
+280 AQQKIKEYAVTI

-318 VNEIA
+318 VNELA
-323 DIFPTSLGPYLYL
+323 EIFPTSLGPYLYL

-364 LGQSFGVSPLHVTIA
+364 LGQSFNVSPLHVTIA

-396 THLGLSLL
+396 THLGLSMLG
-404 NLRVD
+404 LRVD
-409 EHIRHSMAK
+409 EHVRHSIVK
-418 VWIMSVCTLVAALVI
+418 VWIMSVGALLAAI
-433 GTIPV
+433 AFNIIPV

>member
-1 MRSPMSLML
+1 MSLML

-15 MFIILTW
+15 MFVILTW
-22 CLLKNIFPPSILF
+22 CLLKNKFPPSVLF
-35 ILLPTAAALVCG
+35 IVLPTVAALVCG

-52 LGDYVAQGLKSVVGT
+52 LGEYVASGLKSVVGT

-90 VRFILRFITPSTF
+90 VRFILRFVTQSTF
-103 SVLLATLVIASICSL
+103 SVLLATLVIASVCSL

-133 LPIYEKMNISKKT
+133 LPLYEKMNISRKT
-146 LLLLITVGVGV
+146 LLMLVTVGVGV

-179 DVYYRL
+179 DVYYKL
-185 IPLQAILFVLGVIL
+185 IPLQAVLFALGVIL
-199 CWFMARVE
+199 CWYMARVE
-207 NRSGS
+207 NKSGS
-212 GISPDEF
+212 GIGKEAF
-219 HLMRADM
+219 LLMRQEM
-226 LTCKTVHHPW
+226 LSSKGDHNPW
-236 LLKLNFALVI
+236 LLRANFVLVI

-259 NYLFMI
+259 NFLFMI
-265 AFSLAVIINYPDTKT
+265 AFSLAVMINYPDAKK
-280 AQQKIKEYALTI
+280 AQQKIKDYALTI

-318 VNEIA
+318 VNELA
-323 DIFPTSLGPYLYL
+323 AVLPSSLGPYLYI

-364 LGQSFGVSPLHVTIA
+364 LGQSFDISPLHVTIA

-396 THLGLSLL
+396 THLGLGLL
-404 NLRVD
+404 NLQVG
-409 EHIRHSMAK
+409 EHIRHSMVK
-418 VWIMSVCTLVAALVI
+418 IWIMSVCALLASVVLGI
-433 GTIPV
+433 IPV

>member
-1 MRSPMSLML
+1 MSLML

-15 MFIILTW
+15 MFIVLTW
-22 CLLKNIFPPSILF
+22 CLLKNTFPPGILF
-35 ILLPTAAALVCG
+35 IILPTVAALICG

-52 LGDYVAQGLKSVVGT
+52 LSEYVALGLKSVVGT

-90 VRFILRFITPSTF
+90 VRFILRFVTPSTF

-133 LPIYEKMNISKKT
+133 LPIYKKMNISKKT
-146 LLLLITVGVGV
+146 LLLLVTVGVGV

-179 DVYYRL
+179 EVYYKL
-185 IPLQAILFVLGVIL
+185 LPLQGVLFVLGIVL
-199 CWFMARVE
+199 CWYMARVE

-212 GISPDEF
+212 GITPEAF
-219 HLMRADM
+219 HLMRQEM
-226 LTCKTVHHPW
+226 LNPTHRPNPW
-236 LLKLNFALVI
+236 LLKLNFILVI
-246 ATIVILVSGLVAG
+246 ATIVILVSGWVAG
-259 NYLFMI
+259 NFLFMI
-265 AFSLAVIINYPDTKT
+265 SFSLAVIINYPDAKK
-280 AQQKIKEYALTI
+280 AQQKIKEYAVTI

-318 VNEIA
+318 VNELA
-323 DIFPTSLGPYLYL
+323 DIFPASLGPYLYL

-364 LGQSFGVSPLHVTIA
+364 LGQSFDVSPLHVTIA

-404 NLRVD
+404 GLRVD
-409 EHIRHSMAK
+409 EHVRHSMMK
-418 VWIMSVCTLVAALVI
+418 VWIMSVCALLAAI
-433 GTIPV
+433 AFNIIPV

>member
-1 MRSPMSLML
+1 MSLML

-15 MFIILTW
+15 MFVILTW
-22 CLLKNIFPPSILF
+22 CLLKNKFPPSVLF
-35 ILLPTAAALVCG
+35 IILPTVAALVCG

-52 LGDYVAQGLKSVVGT
+52 LGEYVASGLKSVVGT

-90 VRFILRFITPSTF
+90 VRFILRFVTQSTF
-103 SVLLATLVIASICSL
+103 SVLLATLVIASVCSL

-133 LPIYEKMNISKKT
+133 LPLYEKMNISRKT
-146 LLLLITVGVGV
+146 LLMLVTVGVGV

-179 DVYYRL
+179 DVYYKL
-185 IPLQAILFVLGVIL
+185 IPLQVVLFVLGVIL
-199 CWFMARVE
+199 CWYMARVE
-207 NRSGS
+207 NKSGS
-212 GISPDEF
+212 GISKEAF
-219 HLMRADM
+219 LVMREEM
-226 LTCKTVHHPW
+226 LTSKGDHNPW
-236 LLKLNFALVI
+236 LLRANFVLVI

-259 NYLFMI
+259 NFLFMI
-265 AFSLAVIINYPDTKT
+265 AFSLAVMINYPDAKK
-280 AQQKIKEYALTI
+280 AQQKIKDYALTI

-318 VNEIA
+318 VNELA
-323 DIFPTSLGPYLYL
+323 AVLPSSLGPYLYI

-364 LGQSFGVSPLHVTIA
+364 LGQSFDVSPLHVTIA

-396 THLGLSLL
+396 THLGLGLL
-404 NLRVD
+404 NLQVG
-409 EHIRHSMAK
+409 EHIRHSMVK
-418 VWIMSVCTLVAALVI
+418 IWIMSVCALLAAVVLGI
-433 GTIPV
+433 IPV

>member
-1 MRSPMSLML
+1 MSVML
-10 ITGIV
+10 ITGIA
-15 MFIILTW
+15 MFVILTW
-22 CLLKNIFPPSILF
+22 CLLKNNFPPSVLF
-35 ILLPTAAALVCG
+35 IILPTVAALICG

-52 LGDYVAQGLKSVVGT
+52 LSEYVALGLKSVVGT

-90 VRFILRFITPSTF
+90 VRFILRFVTQSTF
-103 SVLLATLVIASICSL
+103 SVLLATLVIASVCSL

-146 LLLLITVGVGV
+146 LLMLVTVGVGV

-179 DVYYRL
+179 EVYYKL
-185 IPLQAILFVLGVIL
+185 IPLQVVLFFLGVIL
-199 CWFMARVE
+199 CWYMAKVE
-207 NRSGS
+207 DRNGS
-212 GISPDEF
+212 GITREAFLALRSE
-219 HLMRADM
+219 M
-226 LTCKTVHHPW
+226 LAGKKPQNPW
-236 LLKLNFALVI
+236 LLGINFALVI
-246 ATIVILVSGLVAG
+246 ATIIILVSGLVAG
-259 NYLFMI
+259 NFLFMI
-265 AFSLAVIINYPDTKT
+265 AFSLAVIINYPDAKK
-280 AQQKIKEYALTI
+280 AQQKIKDYALMI

-318 VNEIA
+318 VTEMA
-323 DIFPTSLGPYLYL
+323 DVLPASLGPYLYI

-396 THLGLSLL
+396 THLGLGLL

-409 EHIRHSMAK
+409 EHIRHSVVK
-418 VWIMSVCTLVAALVI
+418 IWIMSICALI
-433 GTIPV
+433 AGLLLGIIPF

>member
-1 MRSPMSLML
+1 ML
-10 ITGIV
+10 ITGIA
-15 MFIILTW
+15 MFVILTW
-22 CLLKNIFPPSILF
+22 CLLKNTFPPSVLF
-35 ILLPTAAALVCG
+35 IVLPTVAALVCG

-52 LGDYVAQGLKSVVGT
+52 LGEYVASGLKSVVGT

-90 VRFILRFITPSTF
+90 VRFILRFVTQSTF
-103 SVLLATLVIASICSL
+103 SVLLATLVIASVCSL

-133 LPIYEKMNISKKT
+133 LPLYEKMNISRKT
-146 LLLLITVGVGV
+146 LLMLVTVGVGV

-179 DVYYRL
+179 DVYYKL
-185 IPLQAILFVLGVIL
+185 IPLQVVLFILGVVL
-199 CWFMARVE
+199 CWYMARVE
-207 NRSGS
+207 NKSGS
-212 GISPDEF
+212 GISHDAF
-219 HLMRADM
+219 LAMRQEM
-226 LTCKTVHHPW
+226 LTSKIQQKPW
-236 LLKLNFALVI
+236 LLRANFLLVI

-259 NYLFMI
+259 NFLFMI
-265 AFSLAVIINYPDTKT
+265 AFSLAVIINYPDAKR
-280 AQQKIKEYALTI
+280 AQQKIKDYALTI

-318 VNEIA
+318 VNELA
-323 DIFPTSLGPYLYL
+323 AVLPSSLGPYLYI

-364 LGQSFGVSPLHVTIA
+364 LGQSFAISPLHVTIA

-396 THLGLSLL
+396 THLGLGLL
-404 NLRVD
+404 NLQVG
-409 EHIRHSMAK
+409 EHIRHSGVK
-418 VWIMSVCTLVAALVI
+418 IWIMSLCALLAAVLM

>member
-1 MRSPMSLML
+1 MSLML

-15 MFIILTW
+15 MFVILTW
-22 CLLKNIFPPSILF
+22 CLLKNKFPPSVLF
-35 ILLPTAAALVCG
+35 IILPTVAALVCG

-52 LGDYVAQGLKSVVGT
+52 LGEYVASGLKSVVGT

-90 VRFILRFITPSTF
+90 VRFILRFVTQSTF
-103 SVLLATLVIASICSL
+103 SVLLATLVIASVCSL

-133 LPIYEKMNISKKT
+133 LPLYEKMNISRKT
-146 LLLLITVGVGV
+146 LLMLVTVGVGV

-179 DVYYRL
+179 DVYYKL
-185 IPLQAILFVLGVIL
+185 IPLQVVLFVLGVIL
-199 CWFMARVE
+199 CWYMARVE
-207 NRSGS
+207 NKSGS
-212 GISPDEF
+212 GISKEAF
-219 HLMRADM
+219 LVMREEM
-226 LTCKTVHHPW
+226 LTSKGDHNPW
-236 LLKLNFALVI
+236 LLRANFLLVI

-259 NYLFMI
+259 NFLFMI
-265 AFSLAVIINYPDTKT
+265 AFSLAVMINYPDAKK
-280 AQQKIKEYALTI
+280 AQQKIKDYALTI

-318 VNEIA
+318 VNELA
-323 DIFPTSLGPYLYL
+323 AVLPSSLGPYLYI

-364 LGQSFGVSPLHVTIA
+364 LGQSFDVSPLHVTIA

-396 THLGLSLL
+396 THLGLGLL
-404 NLRVD
+404 NLQVG
-409 EHIRHSMAK
+409 EHIRHSMVK
-418 VWIMSVCTLVAALVI
+418 IWIMSVCALLAAVVLGI
-433 GTIPV
+433 IPV

>member
-1 MRSPMSLML
+1 MSLML

-15 MFIILTW
+15 MFVILTW
-22 CLLKNIFPPSILF
+22 CLLKNKFPPSVLF
-35 ILLPTAAALVCG
+35 IILPTVAALVCG

-52 LGDYVAQGLKSVVGT
+52 LGEYVASGLKSVVGT

-90 VRFILRFITPSTF
+90 VRFILRFVTQSTF
-103 SVLLATLVIASICSL
+103 SVLLATLVIASVCSL

-133 LPIYEKMNISKKT
+133 LPLYEKMNISRKT
-146 LLLLITVGVGV
+146 LLMLVTVGVGV

-179 DVYYRL
+179 DVYYKL
-185 IPLQAILFVLGVIL
+185 IPLQVVLFVLGVIL
-199 CWFMARVE
+199 CWYMARVE
-207 NRSGS
+207 NKKGS
-212 GISPDEF
+212 GISKEAF
-219 HLMRADM
+219 LVMREEM
-226 LTCKTVHHPW
+226 LTSRGDHNPW
-236 LLKLNFALVI
+236 LLRVNFVLVI

-259 NYLFMI
+259 NFLFMI
-265 AFSLAVIINYPDTKT
+265 AFSLAVIINYPDAKK
-280 AQQKIKEYALTI
+280 AQQKIKDYALTI

-308 LQNTGIIKVL
+308 LQNTGIIEVL
-318 VNEIA
+318 VNELA
-323 DIFPTSLGPYLYL
+323 AVLPSSLGPYLYI

-364 LGQSFGVSPLHVTIA
+364 LGQSFDVSPLHVTIA

-396 THLGLSLL
+396 THLGLGLL
-404 NLRVD
+404 NLQVG
-409 EHIRHSMAK
+409 EHIRHSMVK
-418 VWIMSVCTLVAALVI
+418 IWIMSVCALLAAVVLGI
-433 GTIPV
+433 IPV

>member
-1 MRSPMSLML
+1 MSLML

-22 CLLKNIFPPSILF
+22 CLLKNKFPPSVLF
-35 ILLPTAAALVCG
+35 IVLPTVAALVCG

-52 LGDYVAQGLKSVVGT
+52 LGEYVASGLKSVVGT

-90 VRFILRFITPSTF
+90 VRFILRFVTQSTF
-103 SVLLATLVIASICSL
+103 SVLLATLVIASVCSL

-133 LPIYEKMNISKKT
+133 LPIYEKMNISRKT
-146 LLLLITVGVGV
+146 LLMLVTVGVGV

-179 DVYYRL
+179 EVYYKL
-185 IPLQAILFVLGVIL
+185 IPLQVVLFVLGVVL
-199 CWFMARVE
+199 CWYMARVE

-212 GISPDEF
+212 GITKEAF
-219 HLMRADM
+219 LVMRQEM
-226 LTCKTVHHPW
+226 LTSEGDHNPW
-236 LLKLNFALVI
+236 LLRANFVLVI

-259 NYLFMI
+259 NFLFMI
-265 AFSLAVIINYPDTKT
+265 AFSLAVMINYPDAKK
-280 AQQKIKEYALTI
+280 AQQKIKDYALTI

-318 VNEIA
+318 VNELA
-323 DIFPTSLGPYLYL
+323 TVLPSSLGPYLYI

-364 LGQSFGVSPLHVTIA
+364 LGQSFDVSPLHVTIA

-396 THLGLSLL
+396 THLGLGLL
-404 NLRVD
+404 NLQVG
-409 EHIRHSMAK
+409 EHIRHSMVK
-418 VWIMSVCTLVAALVI
+418 IWIMSVCALFAAVVLDI
-433 GTIPV
+433 IPV

>member
-1 MRSPMSLML
+1 MTLML
-10 ITGIV
+10 ITGIS
-15 MFIILTW
+15 MFIVLTW
-22 CLLKNIFPPSILF
+22 CLLKNILPPGILF
-35 ILLPTAAALVCG
+35 ILLPTISALICG

-52 LGDYVAQGLKSVVGT
+52 LGEYVAQGLKSVVGT

-90 VRFILRFITPSTF
+90 VRFILRFVTPSTF

-133 LPIYEKMNISKKT
+133 LPLYEKMNISKKT
-146 LLLLITVGVGV
+146 LLLLVTVGVGV

-179 DVYYRL
+179 TVYYQL
-185 IPLQAILFVLGVIL
+185 LPLQAVLFLLGIML

-212 GISPDEF
+212 GITPDAF
-219 HLMRADM
+219 QQMRTEM
-226 LTCKTVHHPW
+226 LTSQKNAHPW
-236 LLKLNFALVI
+236 LLRLNFTLAI
-246 ATIVILVSGLVAG
+246 ATIIILVAG
-259 NYLFMI
+259 WVPGNFLFMI
-265 AFSLAVIINYPDTKT
+265 AFSLAIIINYPDAKQ
-280 AQQKIKEYALTI
+280 AQQKIKEYALMI
-292 FPVIVIFLTI
+292 FPIIVIFLTI
-302 GVFVGI
+302 GVFIGI

-318 VNEIA
+318 VTELA
-323 DIFPTSLGPYLYL
+323 ALFPAFLGPYLYL
-336 ILAAFS
+336 ILALFS

-364 LGQSFGVSPLHVTIA
+364 LGQTFHVSPMHVTIA

-409 EHIRHSMAK
+409 EHIRHSMGK
-418 VWIMSVCTLVAALVI
+418 VWLMSICALLAAI
-433 GTIPV
+433 IFRIIPFA